1 MSILVGKETRLVVQ
15 GITGRE
21 GAFHTQQ
28 MIDYGTNVVAGVT
41 PGKGGSWAIGNT
53 PVFDTVDEA
62 VEATGANTSIIYVPA
77 RFAPDAII
85 ESADAGIELVVCIT
99 EGLPAL
105 DMVNVR
111 AYWTPP
117 THAWSGQTAL
127 ASSRPAQAKVGIM
140 PGHIHT
146 QGPVGLVSRCGH
158 ADL

>member
-41 PGKGGSWAIGNT
+41 PGKGGEWAVGNT
-53 PVFDTVDEA
+53 PVFDTVEEA

-85 ESADAGIELVVCIT
+85 EAADAGIDLVVCIT

-105 DMVNVR
+105 DMVSVR
-111 AYWTPP
+111 AYLDTTKYPIDR
-117 THAWSGQTAL
+117 TQL
-127 ASSRPAQAKVGIM
+127 SRPDHAGRGQGRHHAR
-140 PGHIHT
+140 PHPHQGHRGAG
-146 QGPVGLVSRCGH
+146 QPLGH